1 MTTTARK
8 MTGILFAAALALL
21 TSVVLPAAEQVERK
35 VAVVLDLGDEV
46 GVLDLDFLPSELP
59 EGESRTVT
67 NTAGETMQM
76 TRRDDAVVIIASDG
90 SETVLPAM
98 PAPDEG
104 HTWVEKG
111 DSEMEVEVI
120 MGQSSDG
127 LFISSATPLDEETR
141 ETIRSALQAAGIT
154 RSVEFMEPGMRKV
167 FIHEDSEEGPAGEVR
182 IIKKIQVIQEAGEN

>member
-1 MTTTARK
+1 MIITARK
-8 MTGILFAAALALL
+8 MTGILFAAALVSLV
-21 TSVVLPAAEQVERK
+21 SMVLPAAEQVERK
-35 VAVVLDLGDEV
+35 LAVVLDLGDDV

-59 EGESRTVT
+59 EGEIRTVT
-67 NTAGETMQM
+67 NTAGETVQM
-76 TRRDDAVVIIASDG
+76 TKRDGAVVIIVSDG

-98 PAPDEG
+98 PVPEEG
-104 HTWVEKG
+104 HTWVEKS

-127 LFISSATPLDEETR
+127 LFISSGTPLDEGTR

-154 RSVEFMEPGMRKV
+154 QSVEFMEPGMRKV

-182 IIKKIQVIQEAGEN
+182 MIKKIQVIQEAGGN

>member
-1 MTTTARK
+1 MMMSTRK
-8 MTGILFAAALALL
+8 MTGIISLATLVML
-21 TSVVLPAAEQVERK
+21 MSMGLSAAEQMERK
-35 VAVVLDLGDEV
+35 IAVVLDMGDKV

-67 NTAGETMQM
+67 NTAGDTMQM
-76 TRRDDAVVIIASDG
+76 TKRGGEVVIIANDG

-98 PAPDEG
+98 PAPREG
-104 HTWVEKG
+104 NTWVEEG
-111 DSEMEVEVI
+111 AGEMEVEVI

-127 LFISSATPLDEETR
+127 LFISSAEPLDEATR

-154 RSVEFMEPGMRKV
+154 RKVEFMEPGMRKV

-182 IIKKIQVIQEAGEN
+182 MIKKVQVIQDLSEN